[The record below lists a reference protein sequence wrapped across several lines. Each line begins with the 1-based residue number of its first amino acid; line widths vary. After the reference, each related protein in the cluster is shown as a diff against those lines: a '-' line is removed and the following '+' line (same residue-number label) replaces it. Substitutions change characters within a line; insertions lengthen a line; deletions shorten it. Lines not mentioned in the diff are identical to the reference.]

1 MFDIEHVFAFF
12 KKHFSKKDLLFIF
25 GLVILYFLTRLIN
38 LEQLP
43 IFNDEGIYIH
53 WAKVAW
59 HDASWRF
66 ISLTDGKQPL
76 QTWGTIPFL
85 KLFPNNALVGGRLF
99 SVATGF
105 LGLTGMITLLFYFFG
120 KRAAKIGGL
129 LYIFIPYF
137 LFYDRMAMVDSG
149 VNAFFIWILFFSI
162 LLVNTMRL
170 DVAIIFGL
178 VAGMGLLAKSS
189 VRVFLGMS
197 LFAPILMKDLFRKVK
212 ITKIVSF
219 LFLFGV
225 TGVLAIAIYNIQR
238 LSPFLHFVEE
248 KNKTFVMTFSEW
260 LSNPLTVF
268 LNNTTTI
275 PHYVFSELGW
285 VIVPFGIFGLF
296 TLFRRNRKLAFYILL
311 WILVPYLGIAFLT
324 KVLFPRYIIFF
335 GSLIV
340 ILASYFLSQIGNKK
354 ILFISFVTI
363 ILSALVFDYFMWF
376 DYKKIIFPPTDRGQ
390 YVIGQ
395 TVGYGAK
402 EIIEYAR
409 EKSKEKEVII
419 LAEGDF
425 GMLGDILDT
434 FLRPGDKI
442 FIKGYWPLTDKELSL
457 HQKDLFENKQ
467 VFIATAHQLEYPQN
481 WPVRLIRSYY
491 KDDRKSVIHL
501 LELTKSD

>member
-1 MFDIEHVFAFF
+1 MFDIAQVFAFF
-12 KKHFSKKDLLFIF
+12 KKHFTKKDFFFIL

-85 KLFPNNALVGGRLF
+85 KLFPNNALIGGRLF

-105 LGLTGMITLLFYFFG
+105 FGLTGMITLLFYFFG

-137 LFYDRMAMVDSG
+137 LFYDRIAMVDSG
-149 VNAFFIWILFFSI
+149 VNAFFIWILFFSV

-170 DVAIIFGL
+170 DVAVIFGL

-197 LFAPILMKDLFRKVK
+197 LFAPILMKDLFRK
-212 ITKIVSF
+212 TRMSKIVSF
-219 LFLFGV
+219 LLLFGV
-225 TGVLAIAIYNIQR
+225 TGVLAIAIYNVQR

-248 KNKTFVMTFSEW
+248 KNKTFVMTFGEW
-260 LSNPLTVF
+260 MKDPFAVLFHNLVTV
-268 LNNTTTI
+268 

-285 VIVPFGIFGLF
+285 IIVPVGFLGLMK
-296 TLFRRNRKLAFYILL
+296 LFQKERRMFFYLCA
-311 WILVPYLGIAFLT
+311 WILIPYLGVSFLT
-324 KVLFPRYIIFF
+324 RVLFPRYIIFF
-335 GSLIV
+335 GSLFV
-340 ILASYFLSQIGNKK
+340 ICAAYFLSTIKNRK
-354 ILFISFVTI
+354 ILLVSLVI
-363 ILSALVFDYFMWF
+363 ILGCAFYFDYPMWF
-376 DYKKIIFPPTDRGQ
+376 NYKGIIFPDTDRGQ
-390 YVIGQ
+390 YIEGI

-409 EKSKEKEVII
+409 EKTRERPVVI
-419 LAEGDF
+419 LASGNF
-425 GMLGDILDT
+425 GMSGDILDT
-434 FLRPGDKI
+434 FLKPTDTI
-442 FIKGYWPLTDKELSL
+442 SIVGYWPLGEKELRA
-457 HQKDLFENKQ
+457 HQWELKDKY
-467 VFIATAHQLEYPQN
+467 VFVVLAHQLTYPEQ
-481 WPVRLIRSYY
+481 WPVKLIQSYY
-491 KDDRKSVIHL
+491 KPKRDSVIHL
-501 LELTKSD
+501 LELTK